1 MTKKSRNRP
10 QNGGSKG
17 RLTPKTGSVTPP
29 DGPAFAQSLPS
40 EGSRDYLAQEL
51 AIQRMLLTMSELQG
65 LSNPDPILRAE
76 GKSIATY
83 RQMVDGHL
91 DAVMGKRYA
100 AVSGRPWSIER
111 GSASA
116 SATKKVQKIFDGL
129 DVRTM
134 TYNTLTAIGMGC
146 SFQETVWGVDDWYVP
161 IKVVDR
167 PQEWFR
173 LGMRGEAWFLSD
185 RGTAELMPPNKLL
198 ITRHRP
204 DHLNPYGR
212 PVLSACFWALV
223 AKRGGLKWWM
233 MFSEKF
239 GLPKTIGK
247 VPASMGE
254 PEKLDLLIRLDAMTR
269 AAAAVIPEGTSV
281 ELLETKVSGA
291 LPFPAL
297 VKWADS
303 EMSKAWLGETLSTE
317 IQGQGSRAA
326 AQTHNEVR
334 ADLALDDANL
344 VESTM
349 NELIRW
355 IWEVNSVP
363 GPMPWFAIQMPE
375 DLQNGRLD
383 RDRKLYALG
392 VRFSQAYFQDVYSI
406 DPAYIER
413 IINDPSGAGSPGP
426 AFASPEDIEEQ
437 DNGEA
442 ALVELLETLAPEDLQ
457 GQMQQALQPLL
468 EAIEN
473 GQSFGEIEEALD
485 RLIPSLPTEQFQAAM
500 TKLLLLAESKGS
512 IDADR

>member
-1 MTKKSRNRP
+1 MAKNRRNQSKK
-10 QNGGSKG
+10 GGVKVG
-17 RLTPKTGSVTPP
+17 LTPKRGAVPSSE
-29 DGPAFAQSLPS
+29 GPAFAESLPPA
-40 EGSRDYLAQEL
+40 GSRDYLMQEL
-51 AIQRMLLTMSELQG
+51 AVQRMLLTMSELQG

-76 GKSIATY
+76 GKSISTY

-91 DAVMGKRYA
+91 DSVMSKRYA
-100 AVSGRPWSIER
+100 AVRARPWTIER
-111 GSASA
+111 GEASA
-116 SATKKVQKIFDGL
+116 RATNKVREIFDNL

-134 TYNTLTAIGMGC
+134 VYNTLTSIGMGH
-146 SFQETVWGVDDWYVP
+146 SVQEVVWDIDDWLVP
-161 IKVVDR
+161 SKVSDR

-173 LGMRGEAWFLSD
+173 FGMQGQSWFLSD
-185 RGTAELMPPNKLL
+185 HGGVELMPPRKLL
-198 ITRHRP
+198 IARHRA

-212 PVLSACFWALV
+212 PVLSSCFWPLV

-239 GLPKTIGK
+239 GLPKTVGK
-247 VPASMGE
+247 VPASMGDA
-254 PEKLDLLIRLDAMTR
+254 EKLDLLIRLDAMTR

-281 ELLETKVSGA
+281 ELLETKVSGT

-326 AQTHNEVR
+326 AETHNEVR

-375 DLQNGRLD
+375 DLQGGRLD
-383 RDRKLYALG
+383 RDRKLYSLG

-406 DPAYIER
+406 APEHIARIANDPA
-413 IINDPSGAGSPGP
+413 GAGTPGP
-426 AFASPEDIEEQ
+426 AFASPEDPDEQ

-442 ALVELLETLAPEDLQ
+442 ALVELLETLAPEELQ
-457 GQMQQALQPLL
+457 GQMETALAPLL
-468 EAIEN
+468 EAIDK
-473 GQSFGEIEEALD
+473 GTSFAEVESALD
-485 RLIPSLPTEQFQAAM
+485 RLIPDLPTEQFQAAM

-512 IDADR
+512 IDADG